1 MFAFSFAGAIALALI
16 ASASVANPTV
26 AAPVQT
32 IAMQSFS
39 YAPNPIQLAAGK
51 AVTLNFVNRG
61 GKGHDFTAPQFFA
74 ASRILAGAVTKG
86 EVDLRGG
93 ASASV
98 TLIPTA
104 GTYAVHCGHPF
115 HNMMG
120 MHTTIVVR

>member
-1 MFAFSFAGAIALALI
+1 MFAFRFAGAIALTLV
-16 ASASVANPTV
+16 ASASVASPNV

-39 YAPNPIQLAAGK
+39 YAPNPIQLTAGK
-51 AVTLNFVNRG
+51 PITLNFVNRG

-74 ASRILAGAVTKG
+74 ASRILSGSVAKG

-93 ASASV
+93 GSASV
-98 TLIPTA
+98 TLIPAA

>member
-1 MFAFSFAGAIALALI
+1 MFAFRFTGAIALTLA
-16 ASASVANPTV
+16 ASASIASPNVT
-26 AAPVQT
+26 APVQT

-39 YAPNPIQLAAGK
+39 YAPNPIQLEAGK

-74 ASRILAGAVTKG
+74 ASRILSGSVAKG

-98 TLIPTA
+98 TLIPAA